1 MLTQDQQK
9 ILNLGVSYGMK
20 IILIQALTGK
30 ERESALCREK
40 TIPANYTD
48 QIIRKNI
55 YLIVCLL
62 RIWCC

>member
-30 ERESALCREK
+30 ERESAICREK
-40 TIPANYTD
+40 QSRQTILTKLS
-48 QIIRKNI
+48 RKI
-55 YLIVCLL
+55 FT
-62 RIWCC
+62 